1 MLITPP
7 LPLLLL
13 LLPRLLA
20 SLLPSML
27 VGGGDSRASI
37 WRRASSMASMAVRRA
52 EQMALLD
59 ESSKDSFSMR
69 DCSSPVARFN
79 HATCSSLRFGAS
91 SCRNEAPE
99 RGVMAVVEGD
109 FCCCCSSGGCL
120 NAEAG
125 TLVGSELD
133 TAIGGA

>member
-7 LPLLLL
+7 PLLLL

-59 ESSKDSFSMR
+59 DESSKDSFSMR

-79 HATCSSLRFGAS
+79 HATCERGAL